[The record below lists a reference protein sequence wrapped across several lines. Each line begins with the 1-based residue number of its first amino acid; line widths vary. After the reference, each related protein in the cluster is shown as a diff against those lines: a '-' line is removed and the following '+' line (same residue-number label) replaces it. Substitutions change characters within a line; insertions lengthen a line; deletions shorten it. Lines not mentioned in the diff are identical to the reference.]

1 MADLGRLWSC
11 PKCGERFIGRNMRHS
26 CGKFSLE
33 DLFVRSE
40 PHVAKLFHELA
51 RMVRACGPVHLI
63 PQKTRV
69 VFQARM
75 RFVGAMAR
83 KSYLIC
89 HFVLPRRIESERFY
103 KIETFTPRCH
113 AHYLRV
119 DELSDL
125 DVEVSRWLKEAYEVG
140 QQLHLQ
146 SSRPEKETS
155 RRHRRSLSRDAE
167 RHPVKSRQS

>member
-1 MADLGRLWSC
+1 MW
-11 PKCGERFIGRNMRHS
+11 HS
-26 CGKFSLE
+26 CGKISLE
-33 DLFVRSE
+33 NLFARSE
-40 PHVAKLFHELA
+40 AQVAQFFQEFAL
-51 RMVRACGPVHLI
+51 MVRACGPVHMI

-75 RFVGAMAR
+75 RFAGAMSR
-83 KSYLIC
+83 KSHLIC
-89 HFVLPRRIESERFY
+89 HFILPRRIESDRFY

-119 DELSDL
+119 IESSDL

-146 SSRPEKETS
+146 TS
-155 RRHRRSLSRDAE
+155 RAATGTLRKHRRSLSQDAG
-167 RHPVKSRQS
+167 RRRVKFRQS

>member
-1 MADLGRLWSC
+1 
-11 PKCGERFIGRNMRHS
+11 MRHS

-33 DLFVRSE
+33 GLFAQSE

-51 RMVRACGPVHLI
+51 RLARACGPVHMI

-69 VFQARM
+69 VFQTRM
-75 RFVGAMAR
+75 RFAGAMPR

-125 DVEVSRWLKEAYEVG
+125 DVEVSRWLAEAYEVG

-146 SSRPEKETS
+146 SSQPEKETS
-155 RRHRRSLSRDAE
+155 HKRQRSLSRDAE
-167 RHPVKSRQS
+167 KRRVKSRRS